1 MKTCPKCGK
10 EVGEQMGVRFCPFC
24 GAGIEVTPKGTIYL
38 GGEAP
43 GFTEVAPPDAK
54 QLPER
59 FGRYRVLREI
69 GVQSRQQD

>member
-1 MKTCPKCGK
+1 
-10 EVGEQMGVRFCPFC
+10 MGVRFCPFC

-38 GGEAP
+38 GGESP